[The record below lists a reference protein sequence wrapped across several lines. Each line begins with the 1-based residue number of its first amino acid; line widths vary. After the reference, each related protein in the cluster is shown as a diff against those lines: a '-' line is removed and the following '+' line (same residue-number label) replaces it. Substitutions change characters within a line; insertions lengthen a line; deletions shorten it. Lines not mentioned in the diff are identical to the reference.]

1 MDSPRLP
8 RSSSRMNLSRLG
20 KTAGASNAAHEP
32 PRLPVAVHATRGTRR
47 KRGRTAGY
55 PVLLRR
61 TESLRTGV
69 AAAATAEGRRSRP
82 VAAGSDDWFRG
93 RIRNVRSIRS
103 DYWRGTA
110 VALARRS
117 AIGVYP
123 IGGWWKENPNHKR
136 YDRRVRY
143 ALVVSIRVLNGE
155 IDIYTPV
162 RTQIAVATVI
172 RT

>member
-1 MDSPRLP
+1 M
-8 RSSSRMNLSRLG
+8 
-20 KTAGASNAAHEP
+20 
-32 PRLPVAVHATRGTRR
+32 
-47 KRGRTAGY
+47 
-55 PVLLRR
+55 
-61 TESLRTGV
+61 
-69 AAAATAEGRRSRP
+69 
-82 VAAGSDDWFRG
+82 
-93 RIRNVRSIRS
+93 
-103 DYWRGTA
+103 
-110 VALARRS
+110 ALARRS